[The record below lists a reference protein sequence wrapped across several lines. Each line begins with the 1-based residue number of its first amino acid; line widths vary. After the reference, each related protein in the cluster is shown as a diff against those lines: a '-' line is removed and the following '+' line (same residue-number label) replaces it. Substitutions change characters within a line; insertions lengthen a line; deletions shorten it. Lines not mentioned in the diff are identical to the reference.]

1 MILLRRRDWF
11 YNYLNRGITLK
22 LCVPSSSSINRI
34 VIAGDFCPINGACE
48 AVVGNDVVVDVYGG
62 LRPIIE
68 NADIKIVNLEAP
80 LTTCKHASPKIGPSL
95 KAKPNMIKLLT
106 DVQTS
111 IVTLANNHIM
121 DYGEC
126 GLIDT
131 MKYCTSEGIEFV
143 GAGLNLKVAAKPLLI
158 DRTDFKLAIINATE
172 HEFGIAGSSSPG
184 ANPQDLISIYHQIR
198 RLRSNDFAV
207 LLILHG
213 GHENNPIP
221 SPKTVERYRFFA
233 DAGASAIVSHHTH
246 CVSGYETYHGVPIFY
261 GIGNFLFDYP
271 EVSHNTWHTGALLSL
286 DISYNSIIGWSI
298 TPFVQKYNYPTYINL
313 MSTEESQLF
322 FKNLHAIN
330 AIINEPTHLE
340 AIFTDFCKDSE
351 GKILR
356 ALFLP
361 HSRLKHVYNSAF
373 ARQLLQNSNHMRL
386 ILNLMRCEAHR
397 EMCLDI
403 LESITT

>member
-1 MILLRRRDWF
+1 ME
-11 YNYLNRGITLK
+11 T
-22 LCVPSSSSINRI
+22 CVSAAINIKKI
-34 VIAGDFCPINGACE
+34 VIVGDFCPINGALN
-48 AVVGNDVVVDVYGG
+48 AVDSSNVVVDVYGS

-68 NADIKIVNLEAP
+68 NADLKILNLEAP

-95 KAKPNMIKLLT
+95 KAKPSMIKLLT

-131 MKYCTSEGIEFV
+131 MKSCTSEGIRFV
-143 GAGLNLKVAAKPLLI
+143 GAGLNRKEAAKPLLI
-158 DRTDFKLAIINATE
+158 DGLDLKIAIVNATE
-172 HEFGIAGSSSPG
+172 HEFGIAKSSSPG

-207 LLILHG
+207 ILILHG

-221 SPKTVERYRFFA
+221 SPNTVKRYRYYA

-246 CVSGYETYHGVPIFY
+246 CVSGYEIYHGVPIFY

-271 EVSHNTWHTGALLSL
+271 NVSHDTWHTGALLTL
-286 DISYNSIIGWSI
+286 NIAYNSIEDWSI
-298 TPFVQKYNYPTYINL
+298 TPFVQKYNYPSYINL
-313 MSTEESQLF
+313 MSTQESKLF
-322 FKNLHAIN
+322 FRDIHEIN
-330 AIINEPTHLE
+330 AIINDPAHLE
-340 AIFTDFCKDSE
+340 AKYRDYCK
-351 GKILR
+351 KIEEKMLK

-361 HSRLKHVYNSAF
+361 HSRLKRIYNSSF
-373 ARQLLQNSNHMRL
+373 TKQLFQNTNHMRL
-386 ILNLMRCEAHR
+386 ILNLIRCEAHR
-397 EMCLDI
+397 EVCIDI
-403 LESITT
+403 LESITK